1 MTVASLRILFPLM
14 VLSLATM
21 AGGQPK
27 AHLKCSQVC
36 DSFHHKIAASR
47 IKSYRWTERQC
58 TKKGPVIILTTKK
71 LREICANPEEPWV
84 KEIMQK
90 LDQKKASAA
99 SLLPQAAT
107 STAAPEPEEPG
118 IFHKH
123 TGLQVPSPPQAT
135 AISEADRESLS
146 SPLLPMTDA
155 AGTAASQPS
164 PYPTAPAHGSDSTE
178 ETVGFA
184 TTAAGDVQDAIST
197 SNSDPT
203 SISKG
208 LDHPGLPTND
218 PLGPV
223 SASSG
228 TSGTALSF
236 SSALPSTLS
245 STQLSTVSSTPDAP
259 VPTQNPTAAIN
270 EGPSVHAN
278 KNFSSSAFGTGTFD
292 RLLPSGKKDPPDT
305 VVFTTQMFSGQAS
318 VQATRS
324 PGNLPAPSL
333 SHGSQA
339 HFVLPVALASGL
351 VACSVA
357 AVWLYTKFGMRP
369 ETKSREMVQGLLYQK
384 DGHHDNVYP
393 MEVI

>member
-1 MTVASLRILFPLM
+1 MVASLQILFPLM

-27 AHLKCSQVC
+27 AHLKCSQGC
-36 DSFHHKIAASR
+36 TSFHRKIDVSR
-47 IKSYRWTERQC
+47 IKSYRWTEPQC
-58 TKKGPVIILTTKK
+58 TRRDPAIIFTTKR
-71 LREICANPEEPWV
+71 LLEICANPEEPWV
-84 KEIMQK
+84 MEIMQK
-90 LDQKKASAA
+90 LDQKKALAA

-107 STAAPEPEEPG
+107 STAALEPEEQG
-118 IFHKH
+118 VFHKH
-123 TGLQVPSPPQAT
+123 TGLQVPTPPQAT

-146 SPLLPMTDA
+146 SPVLST
-155 AGTAASQPS
+155 TAVGRPS
-164 PYPTAPAHGSDSTE
+164 PYPTAPARGSDSTE

-208 LDHPGLPTND
+208 LDRPGLPTND
-218 PLGPV
+218 PLSPV
-223 SASSG
+223 SASGG
-228 TSGTALSF
+228 TSGPALSF

-245 STQLSTVSSTPDAP
+245 SAQVSTVPSTPDAP
-259 VPTQNPTAAIN
+259 VPTQNPSADIS

-292 RLLPSGKKDPPDT
+292 HLLPLGKKDPPDSL
-305 VVFTTQMFSGQAS
+305 VFTSQMFSGQAS

-339 HFVLPVALASGL
+339 HFVLPVTLAGGL
-351 VACSVA
+351 IACSVA
-357 AVWLYTKFGMRP
+357 AVWLYTKFGIRP